1 MYTGSLGRFGRRD
14 RLRQKER
21 IQMAEKPE
29 RNHASYSLVS
39 KYRGVLMGVV
49 EKACSDAVFSLEQQ
63 NTLPPVRE

>member
-1 MYTGSLGRFGRRD
+1 
-14 RLRQKER
+14 
-21 IQMAEKPE
+21 MAEKPE

-49 EKACSDAVFSLEQQ
+49 EKACSDAVFSLEQH